1 MSADPRKLAM
11 DCKRICLGFEML
23 ASRAMASEGLS
34 VSQAMILMFV
44 LRNSEKGTS
53 LTAIHRQFG
62 YSMASLSSTIK
73 RLKSNGYIRVEPCPS
88 DDRLKLLFCTGK
100 GRELEKYLMGSIDRV
115 CGRLYGGLSDDE
127 LSQLEGLQQRVL
139 CRLTGGEET
148 VQ

>member
-88 DDRLKLLFCTGK
+88 DDRLKLLFGHVL
-100 GRELEKYLMGSIDRV
+100 GGDLLGLYLQDDLLAGSRY
-115 CGRLYGGLSDDE
+115 R
-127 LSQLEGLQQRVL
+127 QRV
-139 CRLTGGEET
+139 RFGGRG
-148 VQ
+148 VG